1 MSLFGESDPYMV
13 SHIVAEGIVSQ
24 TLSVVALVAIAW
36 VVIRELPELLVI
48 VDDVAYM
55 VTGEE
60 RNTAAELDLLP
71 DDAEGPNVEPTR
83 ADD

>member
-1 MSLFGESDPYMV
+1 MV
-13 SHIVAEGIVSQ
+13 SHIVAEGIISQ
-24 TLSVVALVAIAW
+24 LLSVVALVAIAW
-36 VVIRELPELLVI
+36 FVMRELPELLVI

-60 RNTAAELDLLP
+60 RDTAAELGLLP
-71 DDAEGPNVEPTR
+71 ADADPSTVEP